1 MRTVVYCQ
9 AGGMLSCNGLKLS
22 WELRILISIIV
33 SPFKYF
39 IICVRSCWNWLEMSS
54 IAKFWAWPRTRE
66 HWTEKEPL
74 CPAHSEKSL
83 NGGLSARQVSV
94 TLLKLIQ
101 EWSRA
106 TVRGLS
112 VDCERESLWGSRWV
126 ELGVLFSS
134 LWDSSWCSFTASK
147 SLDPSE
153 VLGTPAR
160 SFSWVGRE
168 SEQEMERCGCAGR
181 KHAGYPGKGI
191 TRQLP
196 RELVPVAMEMGQ
208 FVKYLPWE
216 PEDSSPVPRTHV
228 KLIPSDMCL

>member
-22 WELRILISIIV
+22 RELRILISIIV

-74 CPAHSEKSL
+74 CPARSEKSL

-134 LWDSSWCSFTASK
+134 LWDPSWCSFTASK

-168 SEQEMERCGCAGR
+168 SELCWQKACWLSWQGDHPAAAKRTSTCGYGNGSVC
-181 KHAGYPGKGI
+181 KVL
-191 TRQLP
+191 T
-196 RELVPVAMEMGQ
+196 
-208 FVKYLPWE
+208 WE